1 MLTASSTTLSA
12 AGAAL
17 RTSPASSPGAQ
28 RIGGDWHY
36 YSPAR
41 SRKRLIIAVLLSA
54 SLHAA
59 IFVGLGRP
67 KPRLRQVA
75 KESYIALT
83 IEMPQIKELEDLD
96 QPPDDPADRPD
107 NGTPVPMQADVP
119 TAPSPSDF
127 VQQFDYSSLIEKPDL
142 SALKLTAIP
151 DHILRGGKIDGS
163 LGKIFD
169 LSDLDRIP
177 EPIVQTP
184 PIFPP
189 SLKREVSHAVVRVE
203 FIVNAEGRVVNPFV
217 VESTHL
223 GFNEAATAG
232 VGRWK
237 FKPGIRGGRKVS
249 TRMQVPII
257 FRIGDED

>member
-1 MLTASSTTLSA
+1 MPL

-17 RTSPASSPGAQ
+17 RTLPADSPGACSV
-28 RIGGDWHY
+28 GGDWHY

-41 SRKRLIIAVLLSA
+41 SRKRLAIALLLSA

-67 KPRLRQVA
+67 KPRLKKVE

-83 IEMPQIKELEDLD
+83 IEMPQIKDLEELD
-96 QPPDDPADRPD
+96 QPPDDAAERPD

-119 TAPSPSDF
+119 QAPSPNDF
-127 VQQFDYSSLIEKPDL
+127 VQQFDYSSLIEKPDV
-142 SALKLTAIP
+142 SNLKLTAIP
-151 DHILRGGKIDGS
+151 EHILRGGKIDSS

-177 EPIVQTP
+177 EAIVQTP

-189 SLKREVSHAVVRVE
+189 ALKREVSRAVVRVE
-203 FIVNAEGRVVNPFV
+203 FIVNTEGRVVNPFV
-217 VESTHL
+217 VESTHP
-223 GFNEAATAG
+223 GFNDAAATG

-237 FKPGIRGGRKVS
+237 FKPGIRGGRKVN

-257 FRIGDED
+257 FRLGDED